1 MLERWTWDSNGRGLE
16 SWPLAGNNL
25 GQVVYT
31 HLPLS
36 RSSII
41 WYWSVGGDSLQL
53 GRSGV
58 TLVMR
63 HRLQWCIHLRTH
75 GLRMGDE
82 HPPTL
87 VMWYRALYPLR
98 WEDRITWH
106 WLHRPN
112 MANKRVHTKNIK
124 KQSKRNKQWTMFKL
138 EIKITDNAGDRNL
151 WVSGMFCMGRSGVG
165 MSGLGVFEET
175 GIWLC
180 H

>member
-1 MLERWTWDSNGRGLE
+1 MLERWTWDSKGRGFE

-58 TLVMR
+58 TLAMR

-87 VMWYRALYPLR
+87 LMWYRALYPLR
-98 WEDRITWH
+98 CEDRITWH
-106 WLHRPN
+106 WLHR
-112 MANKRVHTKNIK
+112 
-124 KQSKRNKQWTMFKL
+124 WT
-138 EIKITDNAGDRNL
+138 
-151 WVSGMFCMGRSGVG
+151 WVSGMFLYGKITGWNVRAGSFRGNRSLA
-165 MSGLGVFEET
+165 MSLT
-175 GIWLC
+175 PTRQIWQPRDRATRRVSWNRAKCRRNVRRLAFD
-180 H
+180 